1 MAFALSLSLQVLCFW
16 TSSSLDQ
23 TLNKK
28 KKGTIAQI
36 QSIFFFYIFII
47 YNFFILNVELAD
59 GNFTLVQLKQ
69 GNQVPAVFDRTGEEV
84 QCPLLKYEALVF
96 FIPSIFF
103 FFFFYFI
110 LSIELANGDF
120 TLFS

>member
-69 GNQVPAVFDRTGEEV
+69 GDKYPVVFDRIGEEV
-84 QCPLLKYEALVF
+84 
-96 FIPSIFF
+96 
-103 FFFFYFI
+103 
-110 LSIELANGDF
+110 
-120 TLFS
+120 